1 MIKVRLPVSGLE
13 VTLRQ
18 PRGSEDVLLAE
29 ATRCDTH
36 LALALLGKIA
46 HLAND
51 AVMQWELLSVTDLDG
66 LLLRVRQM
74 VFGDR
79 VRADTIC
86 PAPGCGSKVEIV
98 FLIEEYMDYYKPNL
112 TPDVELTSES
122 GWFQLKT
129 EPIAFRL
136 PTAADQIAIAL
147 QPNPVQEL
155 LRRCIRPFD
164 LSPPLLQ
171 QVEEAMEAIAPSLCN
186 PLQGV
191 CPECRASVEVY
202 FDPQQFSLQELR
214 QQAVAIYEEVHLLAT
229 QYQWTE
235 AAILK
240 LPRDRRRQY
249 AERIRQERRLA

>member
-1 MIKVRLPVSGLE
+1 MINVRLPVSGLE

-18 PRGSEDVLLAE
+18 PIGAEDVLLAE
-29 ATRCDTH
+29 SSRCDTR
-36 LALALLGKIA
+36 LALALLSKIA
-46 HLAND
+46 RLANET
-51 AVMQWELLSVTDLDG
+51 VMQWELLSVTDLDG
-66 LLLRVRQM
+66 LLLRLRQM

-86 PAPGCGSKVEIV
+86 LSQGCGSKVEIV
-98 FLIEEYMDYYKPNL
+98 FLIDEYMDYYKPY
-112 TPDVELTSES
+112 PIDDVELAAEA
-122 GWFQLKT
+122 GWFQLKA

-136 PTAADQIAIAL
+136 PTAADRIAIAL
-147 QPNPVQEL
+147 QPDPVQEL
-155 LRRCIRPFD
+155 LRRCIKPFD
-164 LSPPLLQ
+164 LSPSLLR
-171 QVEEAMEAIAPSLCN
+171 QVEGAMEAIAPSLCN

-191 CPECRASVEVY
+191 CPECSAAVEVY

-214 QQAVAIYEEVHLLAT
+214 QQAIAIYEEVHLLAT

>member
-1 MIKVRLPVSGLE
+1 MINVRLPVSGLE

-18 PRGSEDVLLAE
+18 LRGFEDVLLAD
-29 ATRCDTH
+29 ATRCDTR
-36 LALALLGKIA
+36 LALALLSKIA
-46 HLAND
+46 RLAND
-51 AVMQWELLSVTDLDG
+51 VVMQWDLLSVTDLDG
-66 LLLRVRQM
+66 LLLLVRQM

-86 PAPGCGSKVEIV
+86 SSPGCGSKVEIV
-98 FLIEEYMDYYKPNL
+98 FLIEEYMDYYKPNP
-112 TPDVELTSES
+112 TPEIEFAADS

-136 PTAADQIAIAL
+136 PTVADRVAIAFHPDPL
-147 QPNPVQEL
+147 QALVQ
-155 LRRCIRPFD
+155 RCIRPSD
-164 LSPPLLQ
+164 LSSVLLQ
-171 QVEEAMEAIAPSLCN
+171 QVEEAMEVIAPSLCN

-191 CPECRASVEVY
+191 CPECGAKVEVY

-214 QQAVAIYEEVHLLAT
+214 QQAIAIYEEVHLLAT

-235 AAILK
+235 ATILK

>member
-1 MIKVRLPVSGLE
+1 MINVRLPVSGLE

-18 PRGSEDVLLAE
+18 PIGSEDVLLAE
-29 ATRCDTH
+29 AIRCDIH
-36 LALALLGKIA
+36 LALALLRKIA
-46 HLAND
+46 HFVND
-51 AVMQWELLSVTDLDG
+51 EVMQWELLSVTDLDG

-86 PAPGCGSKVEIV
+86 SAQGCGSKVEIV

-112 TPDVELTSES
+112 APDVELATES
-122 GWFQLKT
+122 GWFQLKGL
-129 EPIAFRL
+129 PISFRL
-136 PTAADQIAIAL
+136 PTVADRLASAL
-147 QPNPVQEL
+147 QPDPLQEL
-155 LRRCIRPFD
+155 LRRCIRPFE
-164 LSPPLLQ
+164 LSPPLRQ
-171 QVEEAMEAIAPSLCN
+171 QIEEAMEAIAPSLCN
-186 PLQGV
+186 PLQGT
-191 CPECRASVEVY
+191 CPECGAAVEVY

-229 QYQWTE
+229 QYHWTE

-249 AERIRQERRLA
+249 AERIRQERRFA

>member
-1 MIKVRLPVSGLE
+1 MIHVRLPVSGLE

-18 PRGSEDVLLAE
+18 PKGAEDVLLAD

-36 LALALLGKIA
+36 LALALLSKIA

-51 AVMQWELLSVTDLDG
+51 VVMQWDLLSVTDLDG

-86 PAPGCGSKVEIV
+86 LSPGCGSKVEIV
-98 FLIEEYMDYYKPNL
+98 FLIEEYMDYYKPHL
-112 TPDVELTSES
+112 PSEVSLAAES
-122 GWFQLKT
+122 GWFQLNAA
-129 EPIAFRL
+129 PMVFRL
-136 PTAADQIAIAL
+136 PTVADRMAIAFHRDPL
-147 QPNPVQEL
+147 QEL
-155 LRRCIRPFD
+155 VRRCIRSSD
-164 LSPPLLQ
+164 LSAVLLQ

-191 CPECRASVEVY
+191 CPECGAKVEVY

-214 QQAVAIYEEVHLLAT
+214 QQAIAIYEEVHLLAT

-235 AAILK
+235 SAILK